1 MEPNLTQS
9 LSQSRL
15 MAGLPPDLLQ
25 GLAECFGEPRQ
36 VPAGEVFKKSGEPV
50 ETAFLVRSGNVQI
63 LENRGLAEESYAYT
77 VGRGEVI
84 GLTELLNGSAQ
95 DAEYRAAEDT
105 SLSALV
111 QPTFDGWLSR
121 HPECRSTLTE
131 SSALDRQYHLL
142 RKTELFP
149 ELNAIDLYALVRELS
164 PMFELHEAGDYL
176 FHENDSSEA
185 AFLIASGEYLVLKE
199 SAEDTAVATLAA
211 GALTGV
217 AGLLQHGRYNA
228 ALRTVNRGESWRLS
242 KAGIERLRDCSRKI
256 DGRISREL
264 SLPRLENDA
273 LLFQPDTD

>member
-111 QPTFDGWLSR
+111 QPTLDGWLSR
-121 HPECRSTLTE
+121 HPE
-131 SSALDRQYHLL
+131 
-142 RKTELFP
+142 
-149 ELNAIDLYALVRELS
+149 
-164 PMFELHEAGDYL
+164 
-176 FHENDSSEA
+176 
-185 AFLIASGEYLVLKE
+185 
-199 SAEDTAVATLAA
+199 
-211 GALTGV
+211 
-217 AGLLQHGRYNA
+217 
-228 ALRTVNRGESWRLS
+228 
-242 KAGIERLRDCSRKI
+242 
-256 DGRISREL
+256 
-264 SLPRLENDA
+264 
-273 LLFQPDTD
+273 